1 MKSIKIVVYNANK
14 GCMEMDDILFG
25 MPTLIECDSLEECVF
40 LCNRL
45 GLDFIEINMNMPQY
59 QQGNMDIENIRE
71 LMKNNN
77 IFFTLHMDEN
87 LNICDFNDMVS
98 KAYLETVSY
107 AIETSKKLKI
117 PIINMHMAKGVYFT
131 LPSRRVY
138 LFEKYKKIYLEKLL
152 VFRELCTNLIG
163 EEDIKICIE
172 NTDGYEAFQEEGIE
186 LLLESKVFALT
197 YDIGHNHGIGNKDS
211 SFISKN
217 IDRLIHMH
225 VHDAIG
231 SKNHLALGTGE
242 IDILSKLNLAKEKN
256 CRCVL
261 ETKTV
266 AGLKQSVKYIN
277 SYF

>member
-1 MKSIKIVVYNANK
+1 
-14 GCMEMDDILFG
+14 MDDILFG
-25 MPTLIECDSLEECVF
+25 MPTLIECDSLEQCVY
-40 LCNRL
+40 LCNSL

-59 QQGNMDIENIRE
+59 QQCNMDIENMRE
-71 LMKNNN
+71 MMKNKN
-77 IFFTLHMDEN
+77 IFFTLHLDEN
-87 LNICDFNDMVS
+87 LNICDFNEAVS
-98 KAYLETVSY
+98 KAYLETVRST
-107 AIETSKKLKI
+107 IEISKELKI

-131 LPSRRVY
+131 LPSKKIY

-152 VFRELCTNLIG
+152 SFRELCTDLIG

-172 NTDGYEAFQEEGIE
+172 NTNGYEAFQEEGIE

-197 YDIGHNHGIGNKDS
+197 YDIGHDHSIGGKDS
-211 SFISKN
+211 AFVRRN

-225 VHDAIG
+225 VHDATAN
-231 SKNHLALGTGE
+231 KNHLALGTGE
-242 IDILSKLNLAKEKN
+242 IDVASKLNLAKENN

-266 AGLKQSVKYIN
+266 EGLKQSVKYIN